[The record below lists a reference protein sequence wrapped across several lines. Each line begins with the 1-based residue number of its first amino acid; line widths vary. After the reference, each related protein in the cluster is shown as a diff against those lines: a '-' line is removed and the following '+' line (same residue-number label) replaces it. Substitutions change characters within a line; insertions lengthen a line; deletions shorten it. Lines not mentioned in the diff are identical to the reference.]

1 MKKGT
6 SQELKRV
13 VDQVIEQ
20 ARSDGTYDRL
30 YEKWFGA
37 KPE

>member
-1 MKKGT
+1 MRERGLTRK
-6 SQELKRV
+6 QAV
-13 VDQVIEQ
+13 NDAIEQ
-20 ARSDGTYDRL
+20 ARADGTYDKL